1 MKNQKDSNELFLANE
16 KLAFQNVE
24 KKNRA
29 KEYSILNK
37 ELTESLKQI
46 KDINKELTIAK
57 TKAEESNRLKSM
69 FLANMSHEIRTP
81 MNAIMGFAE
90 VLQEPGLS
98 KDKQK
103 RFVQIINSS
112 CSQLLSVISD
122 ILDISKI
129 EAGHITMD
137 SELIDINNIIKELF
151 ISYKKSVE
159 LKNIRLKCLRE
170 FPKELIQVRTDANR
184 VKQVLCNLLDNAL
197 KFTKEG
203 VIDFGYKIK
212 GDFIEFYVKDT
223 GIGIAPEN
231 LELIFER
238 FRQVDATDNH
248 IHGGNGLGLSISKAL
263 IEKLGGTITVKSKLG
278 IGSTILFTIP
288 YLKES
293 DIKLHPHKENK
304 FRRFTGGAGKTIL
317 IVEDEVNNYA
327 YIEEILS
334 SSKVTIVHAWEGSEA
349 VEYVKNNADISLV
362 LMDIK
367 MRKMN
372 GYEALRLIKQIR
384 PGLPVIAQT
393 AYALSQDK
401 NQTLQEGFDNYIS
414 KPIAKNTLVYI
425 ITGYLN

>member
-1 MKNQKDSNELFLANE
+1 MNNKKDSKELFLVKE

-46 KDINKELTIAK
+46 KKINNELTIAK
-57 TKAEESNRLKSM
+57 TKAEESNSLKSM

-90 VLQEPGLS
+90 FLQEPGLS

-103 RFVQIINSS
+103 RFVQVINSS
-112 CSQLLSVISD
+112 CRQLLSVISD
-122 ILDISKI
+122 IIDISKI
-129 EAGHITMD
+129 EAGQISMD
-137 SELIDINNIIKELF
+137 SDSIDINNLLKELF
-151 ISYKKSVE
+151 LSYKKVAA
-159 LKNIRLKCLRE
+159 LKKIHLKCSLE
-170 FPKELIQVRTDANR
+170 CPKELILVKTDVNR
-184 VKQVLCNLLDNAL
+184 VKQILCNLLDNAL

-203 VIDFGYKIK
+203 FIDFGYKIK
-212 GDFIEFYVKDT
+212 NDFIEFYVKDT

-238 FRQVDATDNH
+238 FRQVETTDNR

-263 IEKLGGTITVKSKLG
+263 IEKLGGTISVMSKFG
-278 IGSTILFTIP
+278 KGSNVLFTIP

-293 DIKLHPHKENK
+293 DSNFYPNINNKL
-304 FRRFTGGAGKTIL
+304 RRFTGGEGKTIL

-334 SSKVTIVHAWEGSEA
+334 SSKVNIVHAWEGSEA

-367 MRKMN
+367 MQKMN

-384 PGLPVIAQT
+384 PDLPVIAQT

-401 NQTLQEGFDNYIS
+401 KQTQQEGFDNYIS
-414 KPIAKNTLVYI
+414 KPIAKNTLVDI
-425 ITGYLN
+425 ISSYFN

>member
-37 ELTESLKQI
+37 E
-46 KDINKELTIAK
+46 
-57 TKAEESNRLKSM
+57 
-69 FLANMSHEIRTP
+69 
-81 MNAIMGFAE
+81 
-90 VLQEPGLS
+90 
-98 KDKQK
+98 
-103 RFVQIINSS
+103 
-112 CSQLLSVISD
+112 
-122 ILDISKI
+122 
-129 EAGHITMD
+129 
-137 SELIDINNIIKELF
+137 
-151 ISYKKSVE
+151 
-159 LKNIRLKCLRE
+159 
-170 FPKELIQVRTDANR
+170 
-184 VKQVLCNLLDNAL
+184 
-197 KFTKEG
+197 
-203 VIDFGYKIK
+203 
-212 GDFIEFYVKDT
+212 DFIEFYVKDT

-238 FRQVDATDNH
+238 FRQVNATDNH

-293 DIKLHPHKENK
+293 DIKLHPHTENK

-414 KPIAKNTLVYI
+414 KPIAKNTLVDI